1 MMNNDFF
8 NPVNPSPFTLEIMQE
23 DKEVKDIL
31 NRIKMYLFY
40 GEEPRVAFNLALID
54 LDLTVSD
61 LSQEEIEVIEDYIGL
76 EIE

>member
-1 MMNNDFF
+1 MMSNDFF
-8 NPVNPSPFTLEIMQE
+8 NPVNPSPFTFEIMQE
-23 DKEVKDIL
+23 DKEVEDIL

-40 GEEPRVAFNLALID
+40 GEELMVAFNLALID

-61 LSQEEIEVIEDYIGL
+61 LSQEEIEIIENCIGL